1 VAQTSP
7 GRSPFPYLASQ
18 MTKAPLLPRRRLLA
32 GMAIAAA
39 LPGFGARSRAEA
51 LAKSAPLSPQDQADV
66 KRVQDYLNAIHT
78 LQSRFQQF
86 ADDGSGAT
94 GTIYLQRPGK
104 MRIVYDDPTPILIVA
119 DGSDIYYWDK
129 QLQQLQNA
137 GVDDTPAW
145 FLLRPEIKLTGDV
158 TVTSFRR
165 DPGVLRIAMT
175 ETKRPDQGN
184 LTVVMSDRP
193 LELRQWT
200 VVDPQRKQVTVTLEN
215 PRYDVA
221 LSPSLFYWVHQDAGP
236 KFR

>member
-1 VAQTSP
+1 MMKT
-7 GRSPFPYLASQ
+7 
-18 MTKAPLLPRRRLLA
+18 PLLPRRRLLA
-32 GMAIAAA
+32 GMAAAA
-39 LPGFGARSRAEA
+39 LAGSGIRARAEA
-51 LAKSAPLSPQDQADV
+51 PAKPAPLSPQDQTDV
-66 KRVQDYLNAIHT
+66 KRVQDYLNSIHT

-86 ADDGSGAT
+86 AGDGGGAA

-158 TVTSFRR
+158 TVTAFRR
-165 DPGVLRIAMT
+165 DPGVLRIAMS
-175 ETKRPDQGN
+175 ETKHPDRGN

-215 PRYDVA
+215 PRYGVA
-221 LSPSLFYWVHQDAGP
+221 LEPTLFYWVHQDTGP
-236 KFR
+236 RFR

>member
-1 VAQTSP
+1 
-7 GRSPFPYLASQ
+7 
-18 MTKAPLLPRRRLLA
+18 MTNSTLLPRRRLLA
-32 GMAIAAA
+32 GMAAAAA
-39 LPGFGARSRAEA
+39 LFGVGARARAEA
-51 LAKSAPLSPQDQADV
+51 AAKPAPLSAQDQADV
-66 KRVQDYLNAIHT
+66 KRVQDYLNGIHT
-78 LQSRFQQF
+78 LQSRFQQS
-86 ADDGSGAT
+86 AGDGGVAS

-158 TVTSFRR
+158 TVTGFRR
-165 DPGVLRIAMT
+165 DPGVLRIAMSQ
-175 ETKRPDQGN
+175 TKEPDRGN

-215 PRYDVA
+215 PRYGVS
-221 LSPSLFYWVHQDAGP
+221 LEPTLFYWVHQDGGP
-236 KFR
+236 KFH

>member
-1 VAQTSP
+1 MISV
-7 GRSPFPYLASQ
+7 
-18 MTKAPLLPRRRLLA
+18 PLLPRRQLLA
-32 GMAIAAA
+32 GLVAAAA
-39 LPGFGARSRAEA
+39 LAGSGARARAEA
-51 LAKSAPLSPQDQADV
+51 SAKPAPLSPQDQADV

-78 LQSRFQQF
+78 LQSRFQQV
-86 ADDGSGAT
+86 AGDGGNAT

-119 DGSDIYYWDK
+119 DGSDVYYWDK

-137 GVDDTPAW
+137 TVDDTPAW

-158 TVTSFRR
+158 TVTGFRR

-175 ETKRPDQGN
+175 ETTHPDQGN

-215 PRYDVA
+215 PRYGVA
-221 LSPSLFYWVHQDAGP
+221 LEPTLFFWVHQDAGP